1 VSKPVGIVFFDGN
14 CGFCNRWVRL
24 LLKWDQREQFIYCN
38 INLDAELSKQLK
50 IQEPLKQVDSI
61 VLVQEGKVFYRSD
74 AVFKILIALRG
85 WWSFFKIYKLIP
97 RLLRDAVYDLVA
109 RHRYAF
115 NARNSSC
122 SMADFEKS
130 HRIIQNK
137 LALDFLIRS
146 FS

>member
-1 VSKPVGIVFFDGN
+1 MSKPVGIVFFDGN

-38 INLDAELSKQLK
+38 LNLDDTLSKQLK
-50 IQEPLKQVDSI
+50 IQEPLRQVDSI

-74 AVFKILIALRG
+74 AVFKILIALGG
-85 WWSFFKIYKLIP
+85 WWTLFKIYRLIP
-97 RLLRDAVYDLVA
+97 RLLRDGVYELIA
-109 RHRYAF
+109 KHRYTL
-115 NARNSSC
+115 NAKNSSC
-122 SMADFEKS
+122 SMADFENS

>member
-1 VSKPVGIVFFDGN
+1 MSKQVGIVFFDGN
-14 CGFCNRWVRL
+14 CGFCNRWVSL
-24 LLKWDQREQFIYCN
+24 LLKWDQSEQFIYCN
-38 INLDAELSKQLK
+38 LNLDAELSKQLK

-74 AVFKILIALRG
+74 AVFKILIALGG
-85 WWSFFKIYKLIP
+85 WWSIFKIYRLIP
-97 RLLRDAVYDLVA
+97 RLLRDGLYELIAK
-109 RHRYAF
+109 HRYAF

-122 SMADFEKS
+122 SLADFENS

-137 LALDFLIRS
+137 LALDYLIRS

>member
-1 VSKPVGIVFFDGN
+1 MSKPFGIVFFDGN

-24 LLKWDQREQFIYCN
+24 LLKWDRRELFSYCSLDLDSDL
-38 INLDAELSKQLK
+38 INKLN

-61 VLVQEGKVFYRSD
+61 KLIQDSKVFYRSD
-74 AVFKILIALRG
+74 AVFKILIGLGG
-85 WWSFFKIYKLIP
+85 WWTLFKIYRLIP
-97 RLLRDAVYDLVA
+97 RLLRDGVYEA
-109 RHRYAF
+109 IAKYRYAL
-115 NARNSSC
+115 NTKNSSC
-122 SMADFEKS
+122 SRVDSGNS